1 MPIGPKST
9 EKDEIDEIYKQ
20 KDPIEASL
28 GIRTKGGSLQTVV
41 PDKNSKSGK
50 FFFTL
55 KSKGANVKIS
65 D

>member
-1 MPIGPKST
+1 MPIGPKSI
-9 EKDEIDEIYKQ
+9 EKDEVDEIYKQ

-28 GIRTKGGSLQTVV
+28 GLRTKGGSIQTVV
-41 PDKNSKSGK
+41 SDKNSKAGK

-55 KSKGANVKIS
+55 KSKGASVKIS